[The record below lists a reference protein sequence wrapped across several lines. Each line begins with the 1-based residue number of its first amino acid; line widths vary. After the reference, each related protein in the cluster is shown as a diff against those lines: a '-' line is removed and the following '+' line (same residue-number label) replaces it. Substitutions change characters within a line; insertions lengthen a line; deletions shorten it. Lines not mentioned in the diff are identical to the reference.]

1 MKLGYLFGAAT
12 ALALSGNVAF
22 ADNHSSGDAVKAIK
36 DAQAALD
43 KALAALEGEGGGDGA
58 MMKSDYEFPTLD
70 GEQIT
75 VVSWGGAYTKS
86 QVEAYHKP
94 FIAGSKA
101 KIISQDYNG
110 GLAEIKAQVEAGNV
124 TWDVVDVELSDAVR
138 ACDEGLAE
146 EIDQSI
152 LPKGADGT
160 PAAED
165 FIAGTLD
172 TPCAV
177 PTIVWS
183 TIYAYDSSAMD
194 NAPSTIADFFDT
206 EKFPGK
212 RGMRKTPKANL
223 EMALMADGVAA
234 EEVYEVLSTDEGVD
248 RAFAKLDEIKD
259 DVVWWEA
266 GAQPPQLLA
275 DGEVAM
281 TTAYNGRIF
290 NAVAAEDKPFEIV
303 WDGQV
308 WDLDLWIIP
317 KGAPNKEAA
326 LDFVAFSTST
336 VPLAEQASWI
346 SYGPVRK
353 SSAPMVGSYNGKP
366 DLKMGPQM
374 PTAPDNF
381 ENALQNDF
389 EFWADN
395 QDELNER
402 FNAWLAN

>member
-1 MKLGYLFGAAT
+1 MKLKSMLIGAVSAIAVAGAAH
-12 ALALSGNVAF
+12 A
-22 ADNHSSGDAVKAIK
+22 ADS
-36 DAQAALD
+36 
-43 KALAALEGEGGGDGA
+43 
-58 MMKSDYEFPTLD
+58 
-70 GEQIT
+70 IT

-94 FIAGSKA
+94 WIAKTGNQIVSE
-101 KIISQDYNG
+101 DYNG
-110 GLAEIKAQVEAGNV
+110 GLSEIKAQVEAGNV
-124 TWDVVDVELSDAVR
+124 TWDIVDVELSDAVR

-152 LPKGADGT
+152 LPPAPDGT
-160 PAAED
+160 PAADD

-172 TPCAV
+172 VPCAV

-183 TIYAYDSSAMD
+183 TIYAYDSSKMAD
-194 NAPSTIADFFDT
+194 GPASISDFFDL

-212 RGMRKTPKANL
+212 RGIRKSPKANL

-234 EEVYEVLSTDEGVD
+234 ADVYDVLGTKEGVD
-248 RAFAKLDEIKD
+248 RAFSKLDSIKSE
-259 DVVWWEA
+259 VVWWEA

-317 KGAPNKEAA
+317 KGAPNKDAA
-326 LDFVAFSTST
+326 MDFMAFSTDT
-336 VPLAEQASWI
+336 ERLAGQASWI
-346 SYGPVRK
+346 SYGPTRQS
-353 SSAPMVGSYNGKP
+353 SSALVGSYDGKP

-374 PTAPDNF
+374 PTAPENF
-381 ENALQNDF
+381 KNALQNDF